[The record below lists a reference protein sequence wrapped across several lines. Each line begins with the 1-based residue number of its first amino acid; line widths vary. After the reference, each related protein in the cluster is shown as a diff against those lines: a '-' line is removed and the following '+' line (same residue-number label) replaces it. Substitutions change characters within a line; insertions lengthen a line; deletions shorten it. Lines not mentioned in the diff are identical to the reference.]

1 MSVCLGE
8 NIENSGLAR
17 ASSLTEYIF
26 IQQVSMGHPVNAR
39 TVLVV
44 WDAQRTADGHVS
56 PLEASCQSS
65 KGDSWAQI
73 LPATTCPPAPGAT
86 TSSTIH
92 SPHGLSMMV
101 SAVVLPRSLK
111 TGFERALA
119 GNCWF
124 KDLSEWHGLPNDCF
138 LLFWACW
145 WCHTMFVIDLLHEH
159 LAERK
164 RALVDLCQENERR
177 ANYLSVRIGSHT
189 FH

>member
-8 NIENSGLAR
+8 NIENSGLMR

-26 IQQVSMGHPVNAR
+26 IQQVFMEHPLNVR

-56 PLEASCQSS
+56 SLEASCQSS

-73 LPATTCPPAPGAT
+73 LPATHALQHQEPPQAVRFTPHSAWCSLQLPFMETWKWGLKECWQEIVGLRVCRSGMTCPMIVFFC
-86 TSSTIH
+86 S
-92 SPHGLSMMV
+92 
-101 SAVVLPRSLK
+101 
-111 TGFERALA
+111 
-119 GNCWF
+119 
-124 KDLSEWHGLPNDCF
+124 
-138 LLFWACW
+138 WACW
-145 WCHTMFVIDLLHEH
+145 WCHTMFVIDLLNER

-164 RALVDLCQENERR
+164 QALVDLCQENERR